1 MSTGFQ
7 NPLLSLS
14 DEGADDGQ
22 FVLTVVVPQI
32 VMLSTR
38 VVVVPPLELLLDPP
52 LLELVVTAAVPP
64 EPPPQAARVDT
75 QAISA
80 VESNIFFIL
89 ASRFD

>member
-38 VVVVPPLELLLDPP
+38 VVVVPPLEPP